1 MFSSL
6 DESYTLLSM
15 RPQISFS
22 RNAGDLKALPK
33 PDNDDRVAQAE
44 RLLHQAIRKPWKSSS
59 RSRFKALSPF
69 SRVKPPYIYQY
80 GMNSYPEP
88 PSPMTGIPQNAIALS
103 TEPLEQRRGID
114 PMNVQAISS
123 TQPPHTSNSKTC
135 QSRVTPDK
143 TSIFFSGFPLKHRAT
158 RELWF
163 GYICLVE
170 YFLSFKSITL
180 VVYSKS
186 AVSRFLPQ
194 APLLQSGPRKSIDS
208 PVGHYLF

>member
-1 MFSSL
+1 MTRRNSNGGTCIYLAPPSSALSVIPSFEINRYYSLVSSSFGHTNMFSSL
-6 DESYTLLSM
+6 DESYTLLLSM

-44 RLLHQAIRKPWKSSS
+44 RLLHQAIRKPWKSPP

-69 SRVKPPYIYQY
+69 SRVKLPYIYRY

-88 PSPMTGIPQNAIALS
+88 PSPMTGKPQNAMALS

-123 TQPPHTSNSKTC
+123 TQPPQTSNSKTW

-143 TSIFFSGFPLKHRAT
+143 TSILFSGSPLEYRAT
-158 RELWF
+158 RELRF
-163 GYICLVE
+163 GYIC
-170 YFLSFKSITL
+170 
-180 VVYSKS
+180 
-186 AVSRFLPQ
+186 
-194 APLLQSGPRKSIDS
+194 
-208 PVGHYLF
+208 